1 MQGLSFTVIMFIM
14 LLGSLHFVLSDGT
27 SSSSLPTEADADF
40 MDLKETEEKTLP
52 TKKNKYYNV
61 LLRRRSHTT
70 KEFYA
75 YVDKVR
81 GMHMDPNRPKFR
93 AEIVKVLINMKT
105 LTVKNPTKN
114 ALKFFN
120 SNRDIVDMVT
130 EEEKD
135 IEAEL

>member
-1 MQGLSFTVIMFIM
+1 MHGVSFCVFLMVVLM
-14 LLGSLHFVLSDGT
+14 GSFNMVLCDE
-27 SSSSLPTEADADF
+27 PTLTTAGDTRTDNN
-40 MDLKETEEKTLP
+40 LKDRP
-52 TKKNKYYNV
+52 NKYYNV

-75 YVDKVR
+75 YVEKVR

-93 AEIVKVLINMKT
+93 AEIVRVLLNMKT
-105 LTVKNPTKN
+105 ITVKNPSKN

-120 SNRDIVDMVT
+120 SDRDIVDMVT

-135 IEAEL
+135 IEGEL